1 MHTGNHSF
9 VASSMCVRERDYIV
23 CDLLLPDF
31 DLCVNEIILY
41 LLFAPWYF
49 SYIMFFDVHMYL
61 YVDS

>member
-9 VASSMCVRERDYIV
+9 VVSSMCVRERDYIV